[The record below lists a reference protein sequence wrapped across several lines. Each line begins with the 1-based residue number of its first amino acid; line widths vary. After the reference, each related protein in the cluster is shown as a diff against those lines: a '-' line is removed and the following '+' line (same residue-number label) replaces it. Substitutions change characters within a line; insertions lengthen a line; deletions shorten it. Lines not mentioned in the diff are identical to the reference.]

1 MKRKPNYFEKG
12 LKIAIVIVFIAIIAV
27 VAINTFGPSSTEIQ
41 MLGVSL
47 VVPDDGGFDS
57 NSKYN
62 VYSTYMGKNNEWF
75 VTAIN
80 TANVNYTD
88 SKQVDYLNEF
98 NATKNSDMTYSEKTS
113 NDGVPLY
120 RTGSGVV
127 AYFKVNS
134 IDFKVSGSEDT
145 VMSIINSIKDLNKGS
160 SIVFN

>member
-1 MKRKPNYFEKG
+1 MKRRPNYFEKG

-27 VAINTFGPSSTEIQ
+27 VAINTFGPSSTQIQ

-47 VVPDDGGFDS
+47 EVPDDGGFDS

-62 VYSTYMGKNNEWF
+62 VYSTYMGKDNEWF

-80 TANVNYTD
+80 MVNFNETD
-88 SKQVDYLNEF
+88 TKQVDFINEF
-98 NATKNSDMTYSEKTS
+98 NSTKTSDIIYSEKIS
-113 NDGVPLY
+113 HDGIPLY

-145 VMSIINSIKDLNKGS
+145 VVSIINSIKDLNKGS